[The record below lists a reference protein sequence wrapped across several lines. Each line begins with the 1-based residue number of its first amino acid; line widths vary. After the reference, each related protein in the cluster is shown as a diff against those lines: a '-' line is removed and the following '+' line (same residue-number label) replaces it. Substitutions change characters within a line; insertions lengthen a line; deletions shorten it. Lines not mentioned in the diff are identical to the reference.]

1 MKTLIYILGWIALIA
16 VLALIG
22 AYPTKWVWNWVV
34 PDIFNLPLIDFWQA
48 LGLNILSGIL
58 INPSAGGKNNE

>member
-1 MKTLIYILGWIALIA
+1 MKTFIIILGSIAFVALMALI
-16 VLALIG
+16 V

-34 PDIFNLPLIDFWQA
+34 PEIFNLPTIDFWQA

-58 INPSAGGKNNE
+58 IKPSVRNN

>member
-1 MKTLIYILGWIALIA
+1 MKTFIIILGSIAFVALM
-16 VLALIG
+16 ALIG

-34 PDIFNLPLIDFWQA
+34 PEIFNLPTIDFWQA

-58 INPSAGGKNNE
+58 IKPSVRNN

>member
-1 MKTLIYILGWIALIA
+1 MKIFVVILSSIALIT
-16 VLALIG
+16 LMALIG

-34 PDIFNLPLIDFWQA
+34 PEIFNLPTIDFWQA

-58 INPSAGGKNNE
+58 IKPSVRNN